1 MSPATD
7 WSRLIGLVGVVLLL
21 TVLAHWLVR
30 RKGGWGA
37 LRRRVVRELAAAAHG
52 FAKPVRTEL
61 RHRRGLRLLRRLL
74 RDPSGWAD
82 ADRAVRRAAAEH
94 PGTLP
99 YAVLLGSD
107 VAGVYVAHGQDAGGP
122 AEPWER
128 DAAEPHLWWISRADL
143 GSGSMVA
150 ERPPLLVCVGTAGPD
165 AVLLDLAAGPSALS
179 VTGAPRTARAV
190 LQALAAQADV
200 RLPAGRVRVGTGVHP
215 HYTGTADVFDRLGA
229 GDYAVCAQPPE
240 RALPAGARLL
250 TLGVAHGSTR
260 ILEADEEGFL
270 RPYGAPASL
279 RVDALPLGRAVA
291 RLVGTLPPVPG
302 DGEGGGTTTAP
313 AAGLPSSEDD
323 LVEQGLPGGPAEAVS
338 AAAPAPAPVPAPRTE
353 SGALTAAGPDA
364 PASRD
369 GDLAEPASQGPAGV
383 SASTARPSSS

>member
-1 MSPATD
+1 MSPAAD
-7 WSRLIGLVGVVLLL
+7 WSRLIGLIGVVLL
-21 TVLAHWLVR
+21 VIVVAHWLVR

-37 LRRRVVRELAAAAHG
+37 LRRRVVREVAAAARG

-61 RHRRGLRLLRRLL
+61 RYRRGLRLLRRLL

-82 ADRAVRRAAAEH
+82 AERAVGWAAAEQ

-99 YAVLLGSD
+99 YAALLGSD
-107 VAGVYVAHGQDAGGP
+107 VVGVYVAHGQADGALP
-122 AEPWER
+122 APWVGDPVEAR
-128 DAAEPHLWWISRADL
+128 LWWISRADL
-143 GSGSMVA
+143 GSGPAAAGRAPV
-150 ERPPLLVCVGTAGPD
+150 LVCVGTAGQD
-165 AVLLDLAAGPSALS
+165 AVLLDLTAGPSAVS

-200 RLPAGRVRVGTGVHP
+200 RLPAGRVRVGPGVHP
-215 HYTGTADVFDRLGA
+215 RYTGSADVLDRLGA
-229 GDYAVCAQPPE
+229 GDYAVCGEPPE

-260 ILEADEEGFL
+260 ILEADGEGYL

-279 RVDALPLGRAVA
+279 TVDALPLGRAVA
-291 RLVGTLPPVPG
+291 RLVSTLPPVPG
-302 DGEGGGTTTAP
+302 DGGGGGTTTTAP
-313 AAGLPSSEDD
+313 AAGVPSSDDD
-323 LVEQGLPGGPAEAVS
+323 LVENGPLGGTAEAVS
-338 AAAPAPAPVPAPRTE
+338 AAAPAPRTP
-353 SGALTAAGPDA
+353 SGASTAAGPDA
-364 PASRD
+364 LTPRD